1 MSSDDDRTAP
11 IDLTK
16 SDPVTRP
23 IPVVAG
29 RSVVPA
35 APPAQHGPAVEP
47 GYGVATAPPPG
58 AWGPQPSATAWAG
71 PQVQTDQRPA
81 SAAVLI
87 IAWVGAAFTVGY
99 MLPWAIAATRGR
111 SNQAAIGLL
120 NLFLGW
126 SFIGWVAALVMA
138 CQSHSVRVLA
148 PVNVM
153 VATQYVPPGYPTGQQ
168 PAPAPAGWYAS
179 PAGYGQEYWDGR
191 AWTGHRAP

>member
-1 MSSDDDRTAP
+1 MREHATPMSHDDDRTAP

-16 SDPVTRP
+16 ADTVTRP
-23 IPVVAG
+23 IPVVTE

-35 APPAQHGPAVEP
+35 VPNRPAQTVEP
-47 GYGVATAPPPG
+47 GYGVAAGPPPG
-58 AWGPQPSATAWAG
+58 GWGAAPTVSAWTG

-99 MLPWAIAATRGR
+99 LLPWAIAATRGR
-111 SNQAAIGLL
+111 SNQAAIGVL

-138 CQSHSVRVLA
+138 CQSHSVRVFA

-153 VATQYVPPGYPTGQQ
+153 VATQHVAPGH
-168 PAPAPAGWYAS
+168 APAGWYAS
-179 PAGYGQEYWDGR
+179 PAGYGHEYWDGR